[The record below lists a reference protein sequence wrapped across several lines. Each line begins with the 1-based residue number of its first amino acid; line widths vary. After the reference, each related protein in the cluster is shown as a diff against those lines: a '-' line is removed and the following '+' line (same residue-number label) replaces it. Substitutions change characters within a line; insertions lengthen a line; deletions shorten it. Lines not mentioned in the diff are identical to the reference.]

1 MVRNRYGYSN
11 KAKQFM
17 GQMFKCNAASVNGT
31 WVPLTAQDL
40 IEMGATLITHL

>member
-1 MVRNRYGYSN
+1 
-11 KAKQFM
+11 M

-31 WVPLTAQDL
+31 CVPLTVQDL

>member
-1 MVRNRYGYSN
+1 
-11 KAKQFM
+11 M

-31 WVPLTAQDL
+31 WVPLTVQDL